1 MSIEPGTLLMAAGM
15 SVGAIVWLV
24 RLEGRI
30 NVTDA
35 RLEESNNATE
45 TRQKDIISRLER
57 IERKQDAN
65 GK

>member
-1 MSIEPGTLLMAAGM
+1 MTFEPGTVLIAGGMAIAG
-15 SVGAIVWLV
+15 VVWLV